1 MKSPSQF
8 FSYFFTSKTLQKG
21 LSNLNPQ
28 NCYGRAEYNKM
39 INRLIG
45 GFVAIII
52 GVSLI
57 GPIASQVNIVAT
69 SANSTGS
76 TCTSTSQAGCA
87 NAGLYLSSS
96 WGATV
101 LKMVPGFFALGIL
114 GIGIAVTY
122 GALRDAGVV

>member
-1 MKSPSQF
+1 MK
-8 FSYFFTSKTLQKG
+8 
-21 LSNLNPQ
+21 NLN
-28 NCYGRAEYNKM
+28 YGRAGFLNQHTM

-45 GFVAIII
+45 GFVAILI

-57 GPIASQVNIVAT
+57 GPIAEQVNTAAVT
-69 SANSTGS
+69 NGNLY
-76 TCTSTSQAGCA
+76 
-87 NAGLYLSSS
+87 NASS

-122 GALRDAGVV
+122 GSLRDAGVV

>member
-1 MKSPSQF
+1 
-8 FSYFFTSKTLQKG
+8 
-21 LSNLNPQ
+21 
-28 NCYGRAEYNKM
+28 M

-45 GFVAIII
+45 GFVAILI

-57 GPIASQVNIVAT
+57 GPISSEVN
-69 SANSTGS
+69 SAGHTGS
-76 TCTSTSQAGCA
+76 A
-87 NAGLYLSSS
+87 LYNVSS

-101 LKMVPGFFALGIL
+101 LRMVPGFFALGIL

>member
-1 MKSPSQF
+1 
-8 FSYFFTSKTLQKG
+8 
-21 LSNLNPQ
+21 
-28 NCYGRAEYNKM
+28 M
-39 INRLIG
+39 INNLIG
-45 GFVAIII
+45 GFVAILI

-57 GPIASQVNIVAT
+57 GPIAEQVNVAAT

-76 TCTSTSQAGCA
+76 TCTSVSQGGCA
-87 NAGLYLSSS
+87 DAGLYLTAS

-122 GALRDAGVV
+122 SSLQDAGVV